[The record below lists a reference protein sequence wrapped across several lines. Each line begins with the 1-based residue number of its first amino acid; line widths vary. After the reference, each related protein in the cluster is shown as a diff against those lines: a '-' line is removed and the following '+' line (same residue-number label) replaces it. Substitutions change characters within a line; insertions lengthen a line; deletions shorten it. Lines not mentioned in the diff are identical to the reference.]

1 MSLRAQNVREN
12 EANRSNRKWGCK
24 HIQANEV
31 NILMKSGKISLSSIS
46 ILTFRSMVICP
57 TKVPLDADMISVQ
70 PQMSQSLDNHPP
82 PPSCKVLECK
92 MSVKT
97 PLGVCGIWANT
108 EEVEHQVW
116 IYCQTLGTISWK
128 CITKASLHLEF
139 PGHYRVWYRFMSLFM
154 ALNYK
159 WGARITVLLLDKRL
173 LITDCVYRRRLS
185 LRIAVMSFW
194 NCLIYIR

>member
-31 NILMKSGKISLSSIS
+31 KIQEKYHYRQFQFSCFVVWRFVQRRCHLMQIWSPFSLKCLKVSI
-46 ILTFRSMVICP
+46 IT
-57 TKVPLDADMISVQ
+57 
-70 PQMSQSLDNHPP
+70 P

-139 PGHYRVWYRFMSLFM
+139 PGHYRVWYRFMTLFM

-185 LRIAVMSFW
+185 LRIAIMSFW